1 MAISIPKQVL
11 NQMRNDAFVAHD
23 GMSELVTLA
32 RNFKIAA
39 DEFNLK
45 DIIDTVLVDKPSTDA
60 SGKVLR
66 DTKTHRP
73 IIKGKDTAWG
83 QYRQLAQRG
92 MYGDA
97 AYFLDPDEVRYLEK
111 QILEVMYFEP
121 TLDEIVATLNIG
133 AGKSE
138 YKYYKNIKPLPP
150 EITNDF
156 EGGTNVKVLK
166 ESATKKLIGLH
177 YDWHLTKPELDA
189 SRANNGIISL
199 SPSPEMNLLQEL
211 TAALQQ
217 YRCWFG
223 FLGGDIPN
231 INDGN
236 NNGLT
241 GLLNDSS
248 LTFAGL
254 SDTNLTTIGDV
265 EIAAKKLAAWLIQKK
280 FKPPFVLDMSPG
292 VLIQALTNINATSSK
307 TDYQL
312 ILELASGVNAGRMFS
327 KIRMNPFMINSE
339 TETNSTGA
347 IAAYAVSP
355 RNFRLIES
363 YPLSFYPTPPTTLG
377 INGKLLWMG
386 NTVIQRPDSIA
397 FDNGITTNS
406 FAA

>member
-1 MAISIPKQVL
+1 MSTIAKQYINPLKEKAFGIHDEMNDLVSLAKTFKFAVQDYDL
-11 NQMRNDAFVAHD
+11 N
-23 GMSELVTLA
+23 S
-32 RNFKIAA
+32 
-39 DEFNLK
+39 
-45 DIIDTVLVDKPSTDA
+45 IIDNTLVDKPQKD
-60 SGKVLR
+60 
-66 DTKTHRP
+66 
-73 IIKGKDTAWG
+73 IKGRIMFDAKTNRPVVKGQDTAWG
-83 QYRQLAQRG
+83 QYKSMAKH

-111 QILEVMYFEP
+111 QILEVLYFEP
-121 TLDEIVATLNIG
+121 TLDEIASTINIG

-150 EITNDF
+150 EFTNDF
-156 EGGTNVKVLK
+156 EGGNNVKILK

-177 YDWHLTKPELDA
+177 YDWHLTKPEVDA

-199 SPSPEMNLLQEL
+199 SPNPEMNLMQEL
-211 TAALQQ
+211 TQALQQ

-223 FLGGDIPN
+223 FLGGNIPN

-248 LTFAGL
+248 LTFGGL
-254 SDTNLTTIGDV
+254 TDTDLTTIGDV
-265 EIAAKKLAAWLIQKK
+265 ELAAKKLAAWLIQKK

-312 ILELASGVNAGRMFS
+312 ILELASGVNGNRMFS

-347 IAAYAVSP
+347 IAAYAISP

-386 NTVIQRPDSIA
+386 APVVQRADSIA
-397 FDNGITTNS
+397 FDNGLTTNS